1 MKRNNIIKGLLY
13 LGVIS
18 LSIGCTNLDEK
29 ILDGVPNDT
38 SGGGTVNTTGI
49 LTSAYNGLR
58 DFNGQG
64 GVYALNEMST
74 DAMVGPTRG
83 GDWDDNGVWRQ
94 IHTQT
99 WAPDHAEVKNAW
111 NSLLSNVYNCNIV
124 IENGGTAAQVVQA
137 RFLRA
142 WYYYNVV
149 DLFGQVPYR
158 PAGSAL
164 TDDPKVWS
172 RAEATDFIIS
182 ELEAIV
188 NSLPARTAND
198 ASIANKDAAH
208 FLLAKVYLNKGV
220 FKATTAGTYTF
231 DAADMTKVVQ
241 HVDALTNTL
250 NTTVSTG
257 YWNNFQPNNNTSDEI
272 IFSSKNIQ
280 GGDGGGMQSKW
291 RMCNHY
297 NQTPDGWN
305 GFATVADYYSTFNA
319 ADKRISFST
328 PTILQEFGNPVGFLV
343 GQMKNGKNVDA
354 KGSRKDS
361 NGNPYTNLAA
371 GTLNLKDRNG
381 NPLVFTAAI
390 TLITSGASLETA
402 GIRGIKY
409 VPDDQ
414 NLGQPDNDLI
424 LMRLSDALLMK
435 AEAITRGGSGT
446 GVATILSNLATRAGV
461 SAAAATLD
469 GIYAERGRE
478 LWWEGWRR
486 NDQIRF
492 GKFLGARALKP
503 YTSDAKYLL
512 YPIPA
517 DALFNSNLKQNPGY

>member
-13 LGVIS
+13 LGVVS
-18 LSIGCTNLDEK
+18 FSIGCTNLDEK
-29 ILDGVPNDT
+29 ILDGVSNST
-38 SGGGTVNTTGI
+38 SGGGTINTAAT
-49 LTSAYNGLR
+49 LVSAYEGLR

-99 WAPDHAEVKNAW
+99 WAPDHGEVRNAW
-111 NSLLSNVYNCNIV
+111 NSLLSNAYKCNLV
-124 IENGGTAAQVVQA
+124 IENGGTAAQVAEA

-149 DLFGQVPYR
+149 DLFGQAPYR
-158 PAGSAL
+158 PAGSSL
-164 TDDPKVWS
+164 LDDPKVWTRS
-172 RAEATDFIIS
+172 EATDFIIS

-188 NSLPARTAND
+188 NTLPNRTAND
-198 ASIANKDAAH
+198 ASIANKDAAR

-220 FKATTAGTYTF
+220 FKATNPAGPYTF

-241 HVDALTNTL
+241 NVDAITNTL
-250 NTTVSTG
+250 STN
-257 YWNNFQPNNNTSDEI
+257 YWDNFTPSNNTSSEI

-280 GGDGGGMQSKW
+280 GGAGGNMQSKW
-291 RMCNHY
+291 RMSNHY

-319 ADKRISFST
+319 ADKRVHN
-328 PTILQEFGNPVGFLV
+328 TIAGYTYTVDANGNGLGFLQ
-343 GQMKNGKNVDA
+343 GQVYKNGTVSTANA
-354 KGSRKDS
+354 
-361 NGNPYTNLAA
+361 
-371 GTLNLKDRNG
+371 LKDRNN
-381 NPLVFTAAI
+381 NPLIFTTNI
-390 TLITSGASLETA
+390 TLITSGATLETA
-402 GIRGIKY
+402 GVRGMKY
-409 VPDDQ
+409 VPDAA
-414 NLGQPDNDLI
+414 NLGSPDNDLV

-435 AEAITRGGSGT
+435 AEAIARGGAAGSGISP
-446 GVATILSNLATRAGV
+446 ATIMSTLATRANV
-461 SAAAATLD
+461 TAAATTLD

-486 NDQIRF
+486 NDAIRF

-517 DALFNSNLKQNPGY
+517 DALFNSNLSQNPGY

>member
-13 LGVIS
+13 LGIVS
-18 LSIGCTNLDEK
+18 FSIGCTNLDEQ
-29 ILDGVPNDT
+29 ILDGVSNDT
-38 SGGGTVNTTGI
+38 SGGSAVNTAAV

-99 WAPDHAEVKNAW
+99 WAPDHGEVKNAW
-111 NSLLSNVYNCNIV
+111 NSLLSNVYNCNLV
-124 IENGGTAAQVVQA
+124 IENGGTASQVVEA

-142 WYYYNVV
+142 WYMYNVV

-158 PAGSAL
+158 PAGSSKL
-164 TDDPKVWS
+164 DDPKVYT
-172 RAEATDFIIS
+172 RAEATAFIIS

-188 NSLPARTAND
+188 SSLPARTAGD
-198 ASIANKDAAH
+198 ASIANKDAAR

-220 FKATTAGTYTF
+220 FTATNPAGPYTF

-241 HVDALTNTL
+241 NVDALTNSL
-250 NTTVSTG
+250 ASN
-257 YWNNFQPNNNTSDEI
+257 YWSNFAPDNNTSSEI
-272 IFSSKNIQ
+272 IFSSKNNK

-319 ADKRISFST
+319 ADNRAHYAVPGYTYTVDANGK
-328 PTILQEFGNPVGFLV
+328 GVGFLQ
-343 GQMKNGKNVDA
+343 GQVYKNGVVSTANA
-354 KGSRKDS
+354 
-361 NGNPYTNLAA
+361 
-371 GTLNLKDRNG
+371 LKDRNN
-381 NPLVFTAAI
+381 NPLNFTANV

-402 GIRGIKY
+402 GVRGIKY
-409 VPDDQ
+409 IPDAD

-424 LMRLSDALLMK
+424 LMRYSDALLMK
-435 AEAITRGGSGT
+435 AEAIARGGSGSVGT
-446 GVATILSNLATRAGV
+446 IMSQLAARSGVT
-461 SAAAATLD
+461 AAAATLD
-469 GIYAERGRE
+469 GIYSERGRE

-486 NDQIRF
+486 NDAIRF

-503 YTSDAKYLL
+503 YASDAKYLL

-517 DALFNSNLKQNPGY
+517 DALFNSNLSQNPGY

>member
-13 LGVIS
+13 LGVVS
-18 LSIGCTNLDEK
+18 FSIGCTNLDEK
-29 ILDGVPNDT
+29 ILDGVSNDT
-38 SGGGTVNTTGI
+38 SGGGTINTAAT
-49 LTSAYNGLR
+49 LVSAYEGLR

-99 WAPDHAEVKNAW
+99 WAPDHGEVKGAW
-111 NSLLSNVYNCNIV
+111 NSLLSNVYKCNLV
-124 IENGGTAAQVVQA
+124 IENGGTAAQVAEA

-149 DLFGQVPYR
+149 DLFGQAPYR
-158 PAGSAL
+158 PAGSSAL
-164 TDDPKVWS
+164 ADPKVWS
-172 RAEATDFIIS
+172 RSEATDFIIS

-198 ASIANKDAAH
+198 ASVANKDAAH

-220 FKATTAGTYTF
+220 FKATAPAGPYTF

-250 NTTVSTG
+250 DTTVGSG

-272 IFSSKNIQ
+272 IWSSKNIQ
-280 GGDGGGMQSKW
+280 GGAGGNMQSKW
-291 RMCNHY
+291 RMCTHY

-305 GFATVADYYSTFNA
+305 GFATVADYYSTFNS
-319 ADKRISFST
+319 ADKRAHYST
-328 PTILQEFGNPVGFLV
+328 PAIITAFGNGVGFQE
-343 GQMKNGKNVDA
+343 GQMYRPG
-354 KGSRKDS
+354 
-361 NGNPYTNLAA
+361 
-371 GTLNLKDRNG
+371 GTVALQDRN
-381 NPLVFTAAI
+381 NHPLIYTSAV

-402 GIRGIKY
+402 GVRGMKY
-409 VPDDQ
+409 VPDAA
-414 NLGQPDNDLI
+414 NLGSPDNDLI

-435 AEAITRGGSGT
+435 AEAITRGGTGT

-461 SAAAATLD
+461 TAAAATLD

-486 NDQIRF
+486 NDAIRF
-492 GKFLGARALKP
+492 GKFLAARALKP
-503 YTSDAKYLL
+503 YASADKYLL

-517 DALFNSNLKQNPGY
+517 DALFNSNLSQNPGY

>member
-13 LGVIS
+13 LGVVS
-18 LSIGCTNLDEK
+18 FSIGCTNLDEK
-29 ILDGVPNDT
+29 ILDGVSNNT
-38 SGGGTVNTTGI
+38 SGGGTINTTAV
-49 LTSAYNGLR
+49 LESAYNGLR

-99 WAPDHAEVKNAW
+99 WAPDHGEVKNAW
-111 NSLLSNVYNCNIV
+111 NSLLSNVYNCNLV
-124 IENGGTAAQVVQA
+124 IENGGTASQVVEA

-149 DLFGQVPYR
+149 DLFGQAPYR
-158 PAGSAL
+158 PVGSAL

-182 ELEAIV
+182 ELEAIL
-188 NSLPARTAND
+188 NSLPNRVANQ
-198 ASIANKDAAH
+198 AFIANKDAAR

-220 FKATTAGTYTF
+220 FKAANPAGPYTF

-241 HVDALTNTL
+241 YVDAITNTL
-250 NTTVSTG
+250 ASD
-257 YWNNFQPNNNTSDEI
+257 YWLNFETNNNTSSEV
-272 IFSSKNIQ
+272 IFSSRNIV
-280 GGDGGGMQSKW
+280 GGDGGNMQSKW
-291 RMCNHY
+291 RMGTHY
-297 NQTPDGWN
+297 NQTPSGWN
-305 GFATVADYYSTFNA
+305 GFTTVADYYSTFNA
-319 ADKRISFST
+319 ADKRISYST
-328 PTILQEFGNPVGFLV
+328 PTILSEFGNPVGFQV
-343 GQMKNGKNVDA
+343 GQLKNGKNIDA
-354 KGSRKDS
+354 KGSPKDA
-361 NGNPYTNLAA
+361 NGNLYTNIPA
-371 GTLNLKDRNG
+371 GSLNLKDRNG
-381 NPLVFTAAI
+381 NPLVFTAAV
-390 TLITSGASLETA
+390 TLITSGSSLETA

-409 VPDDQ
+409 VPDAA
-414 NLGQPDNDLI
+414 NLGSPDNDLV

-435 AEAITRGGSGT
+435 AEAIARGGSGSV
-446 GVATILSNLATRAGV
+446 GTIMSQLATRAGV
-461 SAAAATLD
+461 TAAPATLD

-503 YTSDAKYLL
+503 YTSDAKYVL

-517 DALFNSNLKQNPGY
+517 DALFNSNLSQNPGY